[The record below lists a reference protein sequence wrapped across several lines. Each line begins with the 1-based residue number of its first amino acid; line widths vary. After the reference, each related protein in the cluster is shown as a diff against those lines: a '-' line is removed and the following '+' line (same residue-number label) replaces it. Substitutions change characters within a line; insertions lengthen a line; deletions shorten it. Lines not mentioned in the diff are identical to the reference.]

1 MKRVSLK
8 DTPVQTLKP
17 HQESLPFRR
26 LDIRAYI
33 AAGLTVVLWASAFP
47 GIRAALQSYSPIHIA
62 VIRYITASIA
72 LAVYAFFAKIHL
84 PRISDLPMFA
94 LLGFIGIAFYNVALN
109 TGEIHVPSAEASF
122 LIASAPI
129 FMALEAMPFLG
140 ERLRIWGW
148 IGITLSCG
156 GIALITLSQSTG
168 FHIDIWAILILTAAI
183 AQSLYSVGQKPLLT
197 RYTPFECAAYA
208 IWSGTIFLLIF
219 TPGLIGDISLA
230 PLHVTLA
237 AIYLGVFPGALGYVS
252 WAYAL
257 SRLPA
262 STAAS
267 FLYLVPI
274 VAIGIAW
281 VWLGEIPTLVA
292 IIGGA
297 FVLAG
302 VILVNT
308 RGRKIMR

>member
-1 MKRVSLK
+1 
-8 DTPVQTLKP
+8 
-17 HQESLPFRR
+17 
-26 LDIRAYI
+26 
-33 AAGLTVVLWASAFP
+33 
-47 GIRAALQSYSPIHIA
+47 
-62 VIRYITASIA
+62 
-72 LAVYAFFAKIHL
+72 
-84 PRISDLPMFA
+84 MFA
-94 LLGFIGIAFYNVALN
+94 LLGFVGIAFYNVALN
-109 TGEIHVPSAEASF
+109 SGEIHVPSAEASF

-140 ERLRIWGW
+140 ERLRMWGW
-148 IGITLSCG
+148 IGIALSCG

-197 RYTPFECAAYA
+197 RYTPFECTAYA

-219 TPGLIGDISLA
+219 SLGLIGDLRIA
-230 PLHVTLA
+230 PLHMTLA
-237 AIYLGVFPGALGYVS
+237 VIYLGIFPGALGYVN
-252 WAYAL
+252 WAYSL

-262 STAAS
+262 STTAS
-267 FLYLVPI
+267 FLYLVPN

-281 VWLGEIPTLVA
+281 IWLGELPTFLVVV
-292 IIGGA
+292 GGA

-308 RGRKIMR
+308 RGRKIIG